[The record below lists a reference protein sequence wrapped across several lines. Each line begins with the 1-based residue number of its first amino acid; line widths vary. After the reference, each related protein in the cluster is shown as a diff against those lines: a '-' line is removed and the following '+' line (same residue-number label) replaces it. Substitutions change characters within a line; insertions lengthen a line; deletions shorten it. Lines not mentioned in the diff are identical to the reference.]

1 MKNRWSLDTE
11 VGAEVWAFSS
21 SCPYCLVVGMSR
33 SVVLAFADFYCSRQS
48 SGTVFRYRLFAEG
61 SLDKTMMF
69 MHRRKF
75 SCMDMMLLCHFSSRS
90 KKGKCLPSEFKYS
103 LTADWPVHWWKGFG
117 LTVLCWG
124 TKPHQTCRHL
134 QLCLL
139 IEESSRV
146 AWQIP
151 D

>member
-1 MKNRWSLDTE
+1 MWFVSLSCIQEFMFAGWLLGECYVFGLNWS
-11 VGAEVWAFSS
+11 
-21 SCPYCLVVGMSR
+21 CVVKCEKQMVLRYWSWSRGMSIFLQLSILFSCWHVP

-61 SLDKTMMF
+61 SLDKAMMF

-103 LTADWPVHWWKGFG
+103 LTADWAVH
-117 LTVLCWG
+117 
-124 TKPHQTCRHL
+124 
-134 QLCLL
+134 
-139 IEESSRV
+139 
-146 AWQIP
+146 
-151 D
+151 